1 MSSMNRV
8 FLMGNLTRDP
18 ELKRLPNGDAVTDL
32 AVAVNETYRN
42 RSGETVEKTCFAD
55 VVVWGRTAENC
66 EQYLSKGSPLL
77 VEGGLQ
83 LDQWETN
90 DGQKRSKLRIRA
102 RRVQF
107 LWSPRSNG
115 SRTPQPAAVANATP
129 ESDDAPPF

>member
-18 ELKRLPNGDAVTDL
+18 ELKRLPSGDAVTDL
-32 AVAVNETYRN
+32 GIAINETYRN

-66 EQYLSKGSPLL
+66 EQYLCKGAPVL

-83 LDQWETN
+83 LDQWDTS

-107 LWSPRSNG
+107 LWSSRSNNA
-115 SRTPQPAAVANATP
+115 RPPQPAAVSKAASNADEP
-129 ESDDAPPF
+129 LPF